1 MLLIRLRLENFR
13 QHRDTVID
21 FQEGMTAIVGSNG
34 SGKSTVLE
42 GITYALYGT
51 QRDTRETIRFF
62 WGEKKKYLAELLFEL
77 DGRHYLIERSNTD
90 ASLIELGADGGKTSL
105 AVGLSDVRRA
115 AERLLGLN
123 YEQFINS
130 FSAEQK
136 NLIFLNFR
144 TAAARQDEVAR
155 MLGFD
160 RLKRAEDLGKER
172 RSELKTRAD
181 TLEKTLGNLAD
192 LKRDQEEA
200 AAKLKTVQAE
210 IAQFEKEKKE
220 LDKKLGP
227 AKELRD
233 QAERWQALSAE
244 IIAIRGEANGLK
256 EAVKLTEAALAEAQK
271 GAAEIRELEPQEA
284 EYRRLEVEHKEWDR
298 RREEDRKREQLSGEA
313 KTLAAEVADLDAR
326 LKELELPDMGS
337 LEKALVGAKEA
348 SERAEVRLRELDKAW
363 SSRRSK
369 LEQSLAVAKA
379 RLEIGKKSLAQREA
393 MLAKGVC
400 PECGQPLADG
410 YTPILEKA
418 REEVQ
423 EAQAQADRAAS
434 ELSEI
439 AAKPDEVTAAEQT
452 VKEAKAA
459 LADAQ
464 KSREAAAVLHAQAK
478 TLMGERTKK
487 AEILARSEAKLAN
500 MPSIYDSAK
509 HETIRKSLEALD
521 PIHLRYLGLKGCEAS
536 LEDREKDHK
545 QALANLQATKSRY
558 KSIEAERGKLPFPG
572 PAEAAAALAEYQALE
587 MHARDVASCLRNST
601 SMKEYAEAAVA
612 QAKAR
617 VEEHHVRKK
626 ELEEARKA
634 ASCHD
639 TVTREMRALR
649 EKLNRTIGPDLAA
662 RASENLNLLTNGR
675 YTVLELNKDFEA
687 TVVEDGIPK
696 PVISGGEEDVVA
708 LALRL
713 ALSELIQERN
723 GRPMMLLVLDEVFGS
738 LDVERRQSVL
748 DRLASLKGRFRQ
760 ILVISHIEE
769 INQVA
774 DQALFL
780 SRDPV
785 TRSTVVSDA
794 PPDANAMLL

>member
-51 QRDTRETIRFF
+51 QRDTRETIRFY
-62 WGEKKKYLAELLFEL
+62 WGDKKKYLAELLFEL

-90 ASLIELGADGGKTSL
+90 ASLRELGADGSNTSL

-136 NLIFLNFR
+136 NLNFLNFR

-192 LKRDQEEA
+192 LKRDQDEA

-210 IAQFEKEKKE
+210 IAQYETEKKE
-220 LDKKLGP
+220 LDKKLRP
-227 AKELRD
+227 AQALRE
-233 QAERWQALSAE
+233 QAESWQRLSSEAV
-244 IIAIRGEANGLK
+244 AIRGEASGLK
-256 EAVKLTEAALAEAQK
+256 EAVRLTEAALAEARK

-284 EYRRLEVEHKEWDR
+284 EYRRLEGENKEWDR
-298 RREEDRKREQLSGEA
+298 RREEDRKREALTGEA
-313 KTLAAEVADLDAR
+313 KTLSAEVADLDKR
-326 LKELELPDMGS
+326 LQELRPPDMGA
-337 LEKALVGAKEA
+337 LEKALAGARENA
-348 SERAEVRLRELDKAW
+348 ERAEVRLKELERAW
-363 SSRRSK
+363 TGQRSK
-369 LEQSLAVAKA
+369 AEQALAAGKAKLEVAARSLK
-379 RLEIGKKSLAQREA
+379 QREA

-410 YTPILEKA
+410 YTPVLEKA
-418 REEVQ
+418 RAEVA
-423 EAQAQADRAAS
+423 E
-434 ELSEI
+434 
-439 AAKPDEVTAAEQT
+439 AEQEVSKASGELAAVLEKPESLAALEGEVLQT
-452 VKEAKAA
+452 KVALKEAR
-459 LADAQ
+459 DA
-464 KSREAAAVLHAQAK
+464 REAAAVVHAEAK
-478 TLMGERTKK
+478 TLLGERNKK
-487 AEILARSEAKLAN
+487 AELLARSEAKLAN
-500 MPSIYDSAK
+500 MPAIYDAVK
-509 HETIRKSLEALD
+509 HESVRKSLEALD

-545 QALANLQATKSRY
+545 QAVANLEATKGRY
-558 KSIEAERGKLPFPG
+558 KAIEAERAKLPFTTPE
-572 PAEAAAALAEYQALE
+572 EAAAAIAEHQALE
-587 MHARDVASCLRNST
+587 MHARDVVSCLRNSV
-601 SMKEYAEAAVA
+601 SMKEFAEAAVA

-626 ELEEARKA
+626 ELEEARKG

-675 YTVLELNKDFEA
+675 YSVLELNKDFEA
-687 TVVEDGIPK
+687 TVIEDGIAK

-780 SRDPV
+780 SRDSQ